1 MSRAEKFIQEYTNH
15 CSNII
20 INNTQ
25 FGGVEETQPWLT
37 PDQARRAVELAREEM
52 LENEHEKSWR
62 LDEKLW
68 KGIKDIEEAS
78 YQYMYDA
85 SNDWTYDIPTWND
98 VQDAFKAGSEWKEG
112 LELSWKDIKEICVQS
127 VLVEVDLGRLVSDE
141 RHYTEVLKRFKNY
154 KERKEK

>member
-1 MSRAEKFIQEYTNH
+1 MSKAEESALKAYPSTSHYWNSEPDRNASAREYYKQGYRQAEKD
-15 CSNII
+15 
-20 INNTQ
+20 
-25 FGGVEETQPWLT
+25 L
-37 PDQARRAVELAREEM
+37 
-52 LENEHEKSWR
+52 LENEHEQSWR
-62 LDEKLW
+62 LNEKLW

-85 SNDWTYDIPTWND
+85 SNEWAYDIPTWKD

-141 RHYTEVLKRFKNY
+141 RHYTEVLKRY
-154 KERKEK
+154 KELYIYKC

>member
-1 MSRAEKFIQEYTNH
+1 MSKAEERALEVYPPKLVTYSDLFGEETLDDNGLKRTVFIEGYHQAEKD
-15 CSNII
+15 
-20 INNTQ
+20 
-25 FGGVEETQPWLT
+25 L
-37 PDQARRAVELAREEM
+37 
-52 LENEHEKSWR
+52 LENKHETSWR

-68 KGIKDIEEAS
+68 KGIKDMEEAS

-85 SNDWTYDIPTWND
+85 SNDWAYDIPTWKD

-141 RHYTEVLKRFKNY
+141 RHYTEVLKRFKDF